1 MLSLILKKTLL
12 FQIKIFVIFS
22 KIYFIWLHLYW
33 SDTLHVKTL
42 FLSRADCY
50 LFSILSKTTTFP
62 KKGFL
67 HLRLLL
73 LKASCY
79 DIPFQ
84 LFFDLKNMFLSKAR
98 VKCHF
103 QKKNNFFKKRRRK
116 IKFWNELKI
125 WFKNSYGK
133 KSCVI
138 TNYIMNKIPLCQPI
152 IFLNKR
158 KRSF

>member
-1 MLSLILKKTLL
+1 MLSFQKSTSFDYICIDLIPYMSKLYFYQGQIAIYLVYFQRPLLSLKR
-12 FQIKIFVIFS
+12 
-22 KIYFIWLHLYW
+22 
-33 SDTLHVKTL
+33 D
-42 FLSRADCY
+42 FL
-50 LFSILSKTTTFP
+50 P
-62 KKGFL
+62 
-67 HLRLLL
+67 LRLLL